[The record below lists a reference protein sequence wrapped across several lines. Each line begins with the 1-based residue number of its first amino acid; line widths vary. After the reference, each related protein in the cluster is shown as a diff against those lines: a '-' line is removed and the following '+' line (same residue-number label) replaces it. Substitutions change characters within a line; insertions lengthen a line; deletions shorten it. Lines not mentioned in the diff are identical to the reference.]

1 MDGTFKSVP
10 RLFSQLYTIHG
21 LYRGH
26 VVPLLFCLLDSKTRA
41 TYHSVINIIKDH
53 LAEENLLLDPASV
66 MSDFETGKFNEICY
80 FFPII
85 NT

>member
-26 VVPLLFCLLDSKTRA
+26 VVPLVFCLLDSKTRA
-41 TYHSVINIIKDH
+41 TYHSVLNIIKDH
-53 LAEENLLLDPASV
+53 LADENLQRDPASV
-66 MSDFETGKFNEICY
+66 MSDFETGKLNEISV
-80 FFPII
+80 FSP
-85 NT
+85 